1 MLESPCFTAGS
12 RRMSIF
18 SEKHSSPTHVERRLR
33 VLQLGKYYYPYMG
46 GIENHLY
53 LLCNEL
59 KHEVDLDV
67 LVCNARRA
75 STTDSVEGVNVRRC
89 FELAKLASASI
100 CPTMPLELS
109 RREYDVVHFH
119 FPHPMGV
126 MSYQL
131 ARHSHRHA
139 VVVTYHSDIVRQVN
153 LLKAYRPFMDRL
165 LARADAILCTSPD
178 YMEGSDALGRLRHKC
193 HVVPYGINTSQF
205 EPSEAIRREARS
217 IRARFG
223 DRPLVLAV
231 GRLIYYKGFEY
242 VIRAMREVDAELAI
256 VGEGPLR
263 SSLEAIAREM
273 AIAHRVHFIGE
284 VHNLALAPWY
294 HACDVYALPSIARSE
309 AFAIVQLEAMVC
321 GKPVVNTA
329 IPRSGVPFVSRG
341 GESGLTVPPADSQ
354 SFGRALRTIL
364 ADEGLARRMGEAGQA
379 RVKREFSKEVMAG
392 RVKEIYRHVTR
403 I

>member
-1 MLESPCFTAGS
+1 
-12 RRMSIF
+12 MSIF
-18 SEKHSSPTHVERRLR
+18 SEERFSQTQVGARLR

-59 KHEVDLDV
+59 KHDIDLDV
-67 LVCNARRA
+67 IVCNTRRA
-75 STTDSVEGVNVRRC
+75 STTDSVDGVKVRRC

-109 RREYDVVHFH
+109 RRDYDIVHFH

-131 ARHSHRHA
+131 ARRPNRHA
-139 VVVTYHSDIVRQVN
+139 VVVTYHSDIVRQVK

-178 YMEGSDALGRLRHKC
+178 YMEGSDALRSLRHKC
-193 HVVPYGINTSQF
+193 HIVPYGIDTSQF
-205 EPSEAIRREARS
+205 EPSEAIAREARS

-256 VGEGPLR
+256 VGDGPLR
-263 SSLEAIAREM
+263 SSLEATAREM
-273 AIAHRVHFIGE
+273 GIAHRVHFIGE

-294 HACDVYALPSIARSE
+294 YACNVYALPSIARSE
-309 AFAIVQLEAMVC
+309 AFAIVQLEAMAC
-321 GKPVVNTA
+321 GKPIVNTA
-329 IPRSGVPFVSRG
+329 IPRSGVPFVSRA
-341 GESGLTVPPADSQ
+341 GESGLTVPPADAQ

-364 ADEGLARRMGEAGQA
+364 ADDSLARRLGEAGLR
-379 RVKREFSKEVMAG
+379 RVKREFSKEAMA
-392 RVKEIYRHVTR
+392 RRTKEIYRSVTR
-403 I
+403 APAN

>member
-1 MLESPCFTAGS
+1 
-12 RRMSIF
+12 
-18 SEKHSSPTHVERRLR
+18 
-33 VLQLGKYYYPYMG
+33 MG

-59 KHEVDLDV
+59 KHDVDLDV
-67 LVCNARRA
+67 VVCNTRRA
-75 STTDSVEGVNVRRC
+75 STTDSVDGVKVRRC

-109 RREYDVVHFH
+109 RRNYDIVHFH

-126 MSYQL
+126 MSYQV

-139 VVVTYHSDIVRQVN
+139 VVVTYHSDIVRQVT

-178 YMEGSDALGRLRHKC
+178 YMEGSDALRQLRHKC
-193 HVVPYGINTSQF
+193 HVVPYGIDTSQF
-205 EPSEAIRREARS
+205 EPSEAIRREALS

-263 SSLEAIAREM
+263 SQLEAIAREM
-273 AIAHRVHFIGE
+273 GVANRVHFIGE

-294 HACDVYALPSIARSE
+294 YACNVYALPSVARSE
-309 AFAIVQLEAMVC
+309 AFAIVQLEAMAC

-341 GESGLTVPPADSQ
+341 GESGLTVPPADSP

-364 ADEGLARRMGEAGQA
+364 ADDRLARRLGAAGRT
-379 RVKREFSKEVMAG
+379 RVMREFSKEAMAI
-392 RVKEIYRHVTR
+392 RIKEIYRSVTR
-403 I
+403 VPAN